1 MNWTL
6 LEQEMA
12 PMNWTLLRLGAD
24 TGEINNTSGTGTY
37 QHNTSE
43 TGNGTSDMIEEENY
57 NFEYKDSNPDEERS
71 ELSISAND
79 KMNSIFKNLSSIQMD
94 EEKDEDESKDFL
106 SKTMLRVSLLH

>member
-1 MNWTL
+1 
-6 LEQEMA
+6 
-12 PMNWTLLRLGAD
+12 
-24 TGEINNTSGTGTY
+24 
-37 QHNTSE
+37 
-43 TGNGTSDMIEEENY
+43 MIEEENY